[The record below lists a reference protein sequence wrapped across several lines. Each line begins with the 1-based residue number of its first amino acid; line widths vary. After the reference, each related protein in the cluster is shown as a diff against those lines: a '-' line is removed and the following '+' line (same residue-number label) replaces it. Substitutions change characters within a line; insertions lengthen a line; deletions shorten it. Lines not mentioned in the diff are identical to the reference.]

1 MVGMRVRPTAG
12 RMVLPCGVGG
22 AAGRRLS
29 ARFWGMLRE
38 ACNTQHLL
46 TREGIMKARRNNTSC
61 CLPEVPLPIPAALM
75 HAGWCTH
82 RANNRAKP
90 LSPLEPGPCRDDAV
104 LQDGRTLFSRRL
116 DGCSCF
122 LQLQALHL
130 A

>member
-29 ARFWGMLRE
+29 AMFWGMLRE

-46 TREGIMKARRNNTSC
+46 TREGIMKACRNNTSC
-61 CLPEVPLPIPAALM
+61 CLSEVPLPIPAAPM

-82 RANNRAKP
+82 RANNRTKR

-104 LQDGRTLFSRRL
+104 LQDGRTNALLSQA
-116 DGCSCF
+116 GCSCF
-122 LQLQALHL
+122 RQLQALSL